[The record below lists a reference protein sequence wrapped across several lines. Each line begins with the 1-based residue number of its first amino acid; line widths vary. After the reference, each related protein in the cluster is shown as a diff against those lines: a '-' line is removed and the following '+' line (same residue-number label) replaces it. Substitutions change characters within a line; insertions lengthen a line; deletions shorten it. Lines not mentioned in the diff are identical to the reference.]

1 MIAAEVDANGIVVN
15 TIVVDEVPEGY
26 VACPEWVGIGM
37 DISTPQPDPAVVE
50 AQPTPVDKLRDFL
63 AANPDVAAILG

>member
-1 MIAAEVDANGIVVN
+1 MIAAKLDAAGIVLN

-37 DISTPQPDPAVVE
+37 HIDTPKPAVVE
-50 AQPTPVDKLRDFL
+50 TPADPVTKLKDFL